1 MKCCQ
6 ILLLG
11 RPTAGDDCDCDCDC
25 DSVILSFYVVVVAVV
40 VSSVGP
46 SVSSVNHS
54 DWAIHFFLVVFPVG
68 KARESG
74 GGGR

>member
-1 MKCCQ
+1 MENRTPLEYKTPGTGVKCCQ

-11 RPTAGDDCDCDCDC
+11 RPAAGDDCDCDCDC
-25 DSVILSFYVVVVAVV
+25 DLVIFSFYVVVVV

-54 DWAIHFFLVVFPVG
+54 DWAIHFFI
-68 KARESG
+68 
-74 GGGR
+74 